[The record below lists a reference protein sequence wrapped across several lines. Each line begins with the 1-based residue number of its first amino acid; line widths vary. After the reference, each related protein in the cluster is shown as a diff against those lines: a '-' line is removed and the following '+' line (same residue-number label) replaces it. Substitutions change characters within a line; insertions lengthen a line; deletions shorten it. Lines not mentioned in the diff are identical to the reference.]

1 MRWLL
6 LALAVAVVPA
16 VFVARELY
24 WEPICGEE
32 VLSERKSPNEVF
44 VFSVHRRNCGA
55 TTGYVTGL
63 SIRRANDDSDPSA
76 KDDVLV
82 IDGDVSVTASW
93 IDSNRIEVHVPKG
106 AEIFRND
113 PKWNDVTISYVT
125 H

>member
-55 TTGYVTGL
+55 TTGYVTGFVDPT
-63 SIRRANDDSDPSA
+63 SERRFGPIGQRRRSCHRWRR
-76 KDDVLV
+76 L
-82 IDGDVSVTASW
+82 GD
-93 IDSNRIEVHVPKG
+93 RILD
-106 AEIFRND
+106 R
-113 PKWNDVTISYVT
+113 
-125 H
+125 